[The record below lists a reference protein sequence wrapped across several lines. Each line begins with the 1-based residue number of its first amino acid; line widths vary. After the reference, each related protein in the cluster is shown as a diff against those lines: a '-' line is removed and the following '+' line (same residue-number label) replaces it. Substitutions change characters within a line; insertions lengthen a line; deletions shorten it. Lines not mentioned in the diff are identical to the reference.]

1 MASRGAIAAG
11 LFALVNAPFVLWD
24 AQAWWLG
31 LVTPVAEPMFP
42 RGTGLVFL
50 STSGALPLLPAT
62 AYLAL
67 EVVTA
72 VAVVALA
79 WWRRRA
85 SPELGVVL
93 AMVPLFFGWRSLFSY
108 FFLLP
113 LFAAAGV
120 ARMPLGEIEPDAA
133 REAGAVTVFAV
144 PARGRSTGP
153 R

>member
-1 MASRGAIAAG
+1 
-11 LFALVNAPFVLWD
+11 V
-24 AQAWWLG
+24 
-31 LVTPVAEPMFP
+31 
-42 RGTGLVFL
+42 
-50 STSGALPLLPAT
+50 LPLFPAT
-62 AYLAL
+62 AYLVL
-67 EVVTA
+67 EVVAA
-72 VAVVALA
+72 VAVVGIA

-93 AMVPLFFGWRSLFSY
+93 AMVPLFFAWRSLFSY

-120 ARMPLGEIEPDAA
+120 ARMPLGEIEPDTA
-133 REAGAVTVFAV
+133 REAGAITVFAI